1 MRVLMIALAPRWLGP
16 ARLLCA
22 LCDRGAEVATFT
34 ATGSLVEKVRR
45 VAWRFT
51 TPEAPT
57 AGDLLDAVAAF
68 APDRLLPA
76 DELSV
81 RWLHAV
87 HADAMAT
94 PSLRALIAV
103 SIGDPAV
110 FHCTTDKLAVAERAA
125 ALGVAQPAT
134 ARLADT
140 AAAFDFVH
148 ANGWPVVV
156 KACAGYAGISVFVCE
171 TLRDL
176 RRALRECEGGER
188 RLIQRYESGVTWMGN
203 FVAAR
208 GRMLALATAEKVHK
222 HPDDTGPSTVLRFA
236 TDVAMRSACERIVR
250 DLGYSGFGSADF
262 QKTRDDRTLFLEFN
276 PRPTPS
282 SHLGARLGID
292 LVGAFLDGQSRLDA
306 AQRSE
311 TIALYPQE
319 LLRDPSGAGID
330 GHWLDVPHG
339 EPELRAA
346 FERMVADAKAAANQR
361 LA

>member
-22 LCDRGAEVATFT
+22 LRDRGATVATFA
-34 ATGSLVEKVRR
+34 ATGSLVETVRH
-45 VAWRFT
+45 VAMRFAA
-51 TPEAPT
+51 PEAPT
-57 AGDLLDAVAAF
+57 AGDLRDAVAAF

-76 DELSV
+76 DELAV

-94 PSLRALIAV
+94 PPLRALIDA
-103 SIGDPAV
+103 SIGDPAL
-110 FHCTTDKLAVAERAA
+110 FHCMTDKLAVGERAA

-134 ARLADT
+134 ARLADP
-140 AAAFDFVH
+140 ASAFEFVH

-176 RRALRECEGGER
+176 RRALRECAGGER
-188 RLIQRYESGVTWMGN
+188 RLIQRYENGATWMGN
-203 FVAAR
+203 FVAAQ

-236 TDVAMRSACERIVR
+236 ADVAMQSACERIVH

-262 QKTRDDRTLFLEFN
+262 QKTRDGRTLFLEFN

-282 SHLGARLGID
+282 SHLGARLGVD
-292 LVGAFLDGQSRLDA
+292 LVGAFLDGQARLDA

-319 LLRDPSGAGID
+319 LLRDPSGAGVGD
-330 GHWLDVPHG
+330 YWLDVPDG

-346 FERMVADAKAAANQR
+346 LDRLVADAKAAAIER